1 MDRTET
7 VNDGGASMSDVKNR
21 ETVTQGNIKNL
32 FRENIVISIILLILV
47 LAIGGV
53 LVPNIFQAMNIINVI
68 RIVSIVGLVAIGE
81 TFVLLTGEIDI
92 SVGSIMSLTLAI
104 GGLLLPLGTLPA
116 IILSLLLGTALGA
129 INGIAIT
136 KGKINSLIMTLGTLS
151 IFAGLALV
159 ATRGQASYLYDYE
172 IYLWLGKGY
181 LMGLPVSVIFFII
194 ITIIGTIFLMLTK
207 KGKQLIYTGANRN
220 AAWCSGIKVD
230 NIKIIAFSI
239 SGFLAALAGPF
250 FASQTNRITPIQGV
264 GFELSAI
271 AIAVLG
277 GTSLT
282 GGKGN
287 VIGTVIG
294 ALTYGF
300 LLNIL
305 SLSGIGTYLEQVL
318 KGGLLIFIVLIF
330 QNIRKN

>member
-1 MDRTET
+1 MPET
-7 VNDGGASMSDVKNR
+7 INMNSLSRDNVKNFF
-21 ETVTQGNIKNL
+21 K
-32 FRENIVISIILLILV
+32 ENIVISIILLVLV
-47 LAIGGV
+47 LVIGGTFI
-53 LVPNIFQAMNIINVI
+53 PNIFKPQNVINVI

-92 SVGSIMSLTLAI
+92 SVGSIMSLTLAV
-104 GGLLLPLGTLPA
+104 GGLLLPLGTIPA
-116 IILSLLLGTALGA
+116 LLISLVLGTVLGM
-129 INGIAIT
+129 INGFAIA
-136 KGKINSLIMTLGTLS
+136 KGKINSLIMTLGALS
-151 IFAGLALV
+151 IYAGLALIV
-159 ATRGQASYLYDYE
+159 TRGQASYLYDFD

-181 LMGLPVSVIFFII
+181 LLGLPVSVIFFILI
-194 ITIIGTIFLMLTK
+194 MIVGTVFLVFTK
-207 KGKQLIYTGANRN
+207 RGKQLIYTGTNNR

-230 NIKIIAFSI
+230 NIKILAFALA
-239 SGFLAALAGPF
+239 GFLAALAGPF

-282 GGKGN
+282 GGKGS
-287 VIGTVIG
+287 VLGTVIG

-305 SLSGIGTYLEQVL
+305 SLSGIGTYMEQVL
-318 KGGLLIFIVLIF
+318 KGGLLIIIVLIF
-330 QNIRKN
+330 QNIQKK